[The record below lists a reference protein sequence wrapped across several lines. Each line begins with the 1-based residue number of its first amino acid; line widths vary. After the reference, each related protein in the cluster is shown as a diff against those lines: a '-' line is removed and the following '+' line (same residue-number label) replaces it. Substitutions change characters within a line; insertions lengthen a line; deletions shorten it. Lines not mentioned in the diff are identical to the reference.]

1 MKYTLVVTMMVMAC
15 CAVPALAQ
23 TQLKGQNVQQANTN
37 WANTKLGLGGTVRLA
52 DGSTANGAV
61 VQWIVVT
68 GNSGDLSRVPGVVI
82 ASRKTGADGKFNFND
97 AASLSKRG
105 QMRLIA
111 NAGGRLIS
119 VLETV
124 LLPGADIVMQEKQ
137 SSNLEV
143 TLIDPS
149 GKPVKN
155 TAIGL
160 ALVVAGNRI
169 SWVYGL
175 PTAKTDANGVLRVN
189 GLPGPSRLRVTII
202 GKPYD
207 ILPGISELIIL
218 RRAVTKPGV
227 IRAVSK
233 N

>member
-1 MKYTLVVTMMVMAC
+1 MKLSLVVTLMTILY
-15 CAVPALAQ
+15 CAVPAVAQ
-23 TQLKGQNVQQANTN
+23 TQLKGQSVQEDNNN

-61 VQWIVVT
+61 VQWVVVT
-68 GNSGDLSRVPGVVI
+68 GNTGDLSRVPGVVI
-82 ASRKTGADGKFNFND
+82 ASRKTGADGKFNFKD
-97 AASLSKRG
+97 APSLSKRG
-105 QMRLIA
+105 PMRLIA

-143 TLIDPS
+143 ILIDPS
-149 GKPVKN
+149 GKPVIN

-169 SWVYGL
+169 SWIYGL

-207 ILPGISELIIL
+207 ILPGINEIIIL
-218 RRAVTKPGV
+218 RRAITKPV
-227 IRAVSK
+227 AIRAVLK
-233 N
+233 K